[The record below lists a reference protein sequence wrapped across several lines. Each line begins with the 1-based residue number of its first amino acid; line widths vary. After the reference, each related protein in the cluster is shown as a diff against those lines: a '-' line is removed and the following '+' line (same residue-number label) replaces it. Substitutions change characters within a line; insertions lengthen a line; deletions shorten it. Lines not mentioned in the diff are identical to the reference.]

1 MTKLL
6 NCRQTCIAL
15 SISRTNLYRL
25 TKAGEIRKVQI
36 SANRVGWPEDEIQ
49 RFIQTRMQQTELER

>member
-1 MTKLL
+1 MQRLL
-6 NCRQTCIAL
+6 NCKQACSAL

-36 SANRVGWPEDEIQ
+36 SANRVGWPEDEIR

>member
-1 MTKLL
+1 MTRIL
-6 NCRQTCIAL
+6 NCRQTCKAL

-36 SANRVGWPEDEIQ
+36 SANRVGWSEDEIQ
-49 RFIQTRMQQTELER
+49 RFIQIRMQQPELER

>member
-1 MTKLL
+1 MTRLL
-6 NCRQTCIAL
+6 NCRQTCTAL

-36 SANRVGWPEDEIQ
+36 SPNRVGWPEDEIQ
-49 RFIQTRMQQTELER
+49 RFIQARIKQTELER